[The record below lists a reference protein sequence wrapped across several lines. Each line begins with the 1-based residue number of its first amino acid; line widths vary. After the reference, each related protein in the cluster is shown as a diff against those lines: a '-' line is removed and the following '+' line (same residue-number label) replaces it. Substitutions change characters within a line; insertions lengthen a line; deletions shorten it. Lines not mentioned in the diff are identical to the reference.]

1 MAQINKLL
9 IVILLLTANTNIQA
23 QTPNPFQSIGKKA
36 KIKTAYGG
44 RFDEFFDYDSIQRV
58 GSVLMNIYT
67 KKIVRLLDVDK
78 VFLEF
83 SDNSSSSR
91 WYSVD
96 PLADQQIQWSPY
108 HFAYDNPIRYNDP
121 DGRIPGDFYDQQG
134 NKIGSDGKA
143 DQKVYVVTDQKE
155 VQSAQKSTAKGKTLD
170 ADKMKSDILLPSEH
184 VRTRMGEAVD
194 RSNNPSTAADDAT
207 GGMHE
212 EGGYYGTN
220 ASGQEI
226 AIRANPGEAYVE
238 GTSGV
243 GVKSNQAGD
252 QYDAS
257 YRSQDNKEGTF
268 HVHPKGDGKTAF
280 VQPPS
285 GADLRNSVS
294 RGLPGNNYVLGAG
307 NNTVYIY
314 KPVNGTGTVI
324 ATFPLNTFITVKAK

>member
-1 MAQINKLL
+1 MLKCSKKRFKQGHSRPNKLL

-96 PLADQQIQWSPY
+96 PLADQQTQWSPY

-134 NKIGSDGKA
+134 NKIGTDGKA
-143 DQKVYVVTDQKE
+143 DQKVYV
-155 VQSAQKSTAKGKTLD
+155 
-170 ADKMKSDILLPSEH
+170 
-184 VRTRMGEAVD
+184 
-194 RSNNPSTAADDAT
+194 
-207 GGMHE
+207 
-212 EGGYYGTN
+212 
-220 ASGQEI
+220 
-226 AIRANPGEAYVE
+226 
-238 GTSGV
+238 
-243 GVKSNQAGD
+243 
-252 QYDAS
+252 
-257 YRSQDNKEGTF
+257 
-268 HVHPKGDGKTAF
+268 
-280 VQPPS
+280 
-285 GADLRNSVS
+285 
-294 RGLPGNNYVLGAG
+294 
-307 NNTVYIY
+307 
-314 KPVNGTGTVI
+314 
-324 ATFPLNTFITVKAK
+324 